1 MLEVVKTLN
10 FSSTLFNLKLRQTK
24 RATVIDMQLN
34 IPLVNTSDIPDT
46 FSFLQSNYPSVLDTQ
61 CFNDNNLPFSVEV
74 TATEIGHLFE
84 HILIDEL
91 CSLKIKTG
99 AKSAVYSGNT
109 SWNWKLNP
117 YGSFQIWIDI
127 GKNDLPMLLE
137 ALKTTI
143 DLTQQLIQPGIDIQN
158 LRATSIVT
166 RESFNELFS
175 EQLR

>member
-1 MLEVVKTLN
+1 MN
-10 FSSTLFNLKLRQTK
+10 FTSTLFNLRLRQTK

-34 IPLVNTSDIPDT
+34 IPFVNTSDIPGT
-46 FSFLQSNYPSVLDTQ
+46 FSFLQTNYPSVLETQ

-74 TATEIGHLFE
+74 NATEIGHLFE

-91 CSLKIKTG
+91 CALKIKSG
-99 AKSAVYSGNT
+99 ARSAVYSGNT

-143 DLTQQLIQPGIDIQN
+143 DLSQQLIQPNIDILN
-158 LRATSIVT
+158 LRAISI
-166 RESFNELFS
+166 SHPQNFNELLS
-175 EQLR
+175 ENPLI